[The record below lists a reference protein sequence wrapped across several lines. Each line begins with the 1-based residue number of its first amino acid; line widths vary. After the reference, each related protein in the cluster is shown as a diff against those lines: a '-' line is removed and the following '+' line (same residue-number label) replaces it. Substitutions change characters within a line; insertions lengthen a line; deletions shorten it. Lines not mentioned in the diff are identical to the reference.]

1 MKKKIFMLLA
11 LVMAA
16 MTASAD
22 DAPTFNLTVGA
33 NAHGS
38 FEFLVNDNEATPEQG
53 VIKVAEGDVVKLT
66 IKPDEGY
73 VINKVT
79 GEWSAVMAAARALV
93 PAEDP
98 TVDALKDFDL
108 EDITNDDK
116 ATIRTYQFTMLRAD
130 VEVSATYKKIAVV
143 TTHPTP
149 AGDPIIYNKQM
160 QDLVIAGES
169 ESEGN
174 GTQMMYKLGEDGEYS
189 TEIPQAKRMGDYT
202 IYYYAKAID
211 TDNYVD
217 SEVYELKSSIGGPAR
232 DLWDLI
238 IEAQT
243 YLAYMQTLT
252 PQTSK
257 LRAAEKTLTTAINA
271 AIVVCELDNPTKS
284 RVSAAYKT
292 LTTALNAA
300 KKQGGKMPDNFQ
312 PVPAYDF
319 FDTVGID
326 APETDVEPAETSV
339 STVWFDL
346 NGRRLECQPAR
357 KGIYIHNGRKVVVR

>member
-143 TTHPTP
+143 TTHPTAINP
-149 AGDPIIYNKQM
+149 DYKKEM
-160 QDLVIAGES
+160 QDLITNDGQA
-169 ESEGN
+169 EG
-174 GTQMMYKLGEDGEYS
+174 GTLMYKIGEDGEYS
-189 TEIPQAKRMGDYT
+189 EEIPQAKRMGDYT
-202 IYYYAKAID
+202 IYYYAKATD

-326 APETDVEPAETSV
+326 APETDVEPAETAV

>member
-66 IKPDEGY
+66 ITPEEGY

-108 EDITNDDK
+108 KDITNDDK

-143 TTHPTP
+143 TTHPQP

-160 QDLVIAGES
+160 QDLITNDGQA
-169 ESEGN
+169 EG
-174 GTQMMYKLGEDGEYS
+174 GTLMYKIGEDGEYS
-189 TEIPQAKRMGDYT
+189 EEIPQAKRMGDYT
-202 IYYYAKAID
+202 IYYYVKATD

-312 PVPAYDF
+312 PVPAYDL

-326 APETDVEPAETSV
+326 APETDVEPAETAV